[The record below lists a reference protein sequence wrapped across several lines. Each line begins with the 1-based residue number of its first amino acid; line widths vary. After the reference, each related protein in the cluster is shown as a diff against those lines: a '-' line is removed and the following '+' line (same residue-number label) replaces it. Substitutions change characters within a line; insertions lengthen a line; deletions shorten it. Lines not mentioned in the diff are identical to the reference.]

1 MGRLHELCRKS
12 NDTAAVKE
20 QLASGASVDE
30 LDSTGGA
37 PLHYASRYGNTD
49 VVTALLDADA
59 SINPTNKKAQ
69 TPLYHAVVGQYSDIV
84 KILLGRGADPNMQT
98 AAGYF
103 ALHFAAREGL
113 TGITKALLSNKAEA
127 EAKTAEGLTP
137 HALAL
142 KHNQATAAA
151 IIKQFVETGSY
162 EGVDDISVEAE
173 DDEDAE
179 LMRELSEMEVQPT
192 TRMASSAPEI
202 RPPGFKG
209 SGSSGGGGGGSGSTA
224 SPPKPGPV
232 KAPTK
237 DDDVDGFG
245 KVYTGNAP
253 APHLLRQVPTAASIV
268 PSGPTS
274 GEVIYTPL
282 PGEKA
287 VEPVHPP
294 DYYAKVNKEK
304 VVEPQQTY
312 DTYTGAMGGA
322 GGQAGME
329 QYDNAEANADPTTVA
344 KVDYKAPEMYDSP
357 ANPKAS
363 YAQIPGEPD
372 YASVEEIRAQPV
384 PDMASFLGKLGLEEK
399 CSALAD
405 EAGIDV
411 PQDFKMFSEEE
422 LVNDHKFKVG
432 HIRKIFKAL

>member
-12 NDTAAVKE
+12 NDTTAVKE
-20 QLASGASVDE
+20 LLASGANIDE
-30 LDSTGGA
+30 QDNTGGA
-37 PLHYASRYGNTD
+37 PLHYASRYGNTA
-49 VVTALLDADA
+49 VVTTLLDANA

-69 TPLYHAVVGQYSDIV
+69 TPLYHAIVGQYSDIV
-84 KILLGRGADPNMQT
+84 KILLERGADPNIQT
-98 AAGYF
+98 AGGYF
-103 ALHFAAREGL
+103 AIHFAAREGL
-113 TGITKALLSNKAEA
+113 TGITKALLSNKAEP
-127 EAKTAEGLTP
+127 EAKTPEGLTP
-137 HALAL
+137 HALAI

-162 EGVDDISVEAE
+162 EGVDHISVEAE

-192 TRMASSAPEI
+192 TRIASHVPEI
-202 RPPGFKG
+202 RPPGQ
-209 SGSSGGGGGGSGSTA
+209 GGGGGDAA
-224 SPPKPGPV
+224 SPPKPGPM

-245 KVYTGNAP
+245 KVHTGNAP
-253 APHLLRQVPTAASIV
+253 APHLLTKVQTTASTVPA
-268 PSGPTS
+268 GPAS

-287 VEPVHPP
+287 EEPVHPP

-312 DTYTGAMGGA
+312 DTYNGAMGA
-322 GGQAGME
+322 SGQEGME
-329 QYDNAEANADPTTVA
+329 QYDNAEANADATTDA

-357 ANPKAS
+357 ASPKAS

-372 YASVEEIRAQPV
+372 YASVEEINAQSV
-384 PDMASFLGKLGLEEK
+384 PEDMAGFLGRLGLQDK
-399 CSALAD
+399 CAALAD

-411 PQDFKMFSEEE
+411 PQDFKMFSEQE

-432 HIRKIFKAL
+432 HIRKIFQALG